1 MPCIT
6 CHKKF
11 ASVQQMKAHNHK
23 VHFGKNHICDFCD
36 YRTYSS
42 FNLRLHLS
50 KMHNA
55 PALKAE
61 CPVCQV
67 KTNSLDWHIRVVHPV
82 YYDEQ
87 QDQKVGL
94 KTDIGQS
101 EAELS

>member
-1 MPCIT
+1 
-6 CHKKF
+6 
-11 ASVQQMKAHNHK
+11 
-23 VHFGKNHICDFCD
+23 
-36 YRTYSS
+36 
-42 FNLRLHLS
+42 
-50 KMHNA
+50 MHHA